1 MKLDILAFGAH
12 PDDVELSAAGTL
24 MHYAAQG
31 KTIGIVDL
39 TEGELGT
46 RGTVESRYEEAAAAA
61 AILGVQHRCNL
72 RLADGFFENN
82 QAAKLQM
89 IEQIRL
95 HQPQIVLANALADR
109 HPDHARAGHMVA
121 EACFLA
127 GLRKIETSH
136 NGIPQTSH
144 RPKLVLH
151 YIQDYIQ
158 TPSFVQDVSPYLD
171 QKITAIKAYRTQF
184 FDPNSAEP
192 NTPISGELFFDFLK
206 GRMLEMGR
214 PAGYNYAEGFVVNR
228 WFGIDDIFSIK

>member
-61 AILGVQHRCNL
+61 AILGVQHRSNL
-72 RLADGFFENN
+72 RLSDGFFENN
-82 QAAKLQM
+82 QAAKLQI

-95 HQPQIVLANALADR
+95 HQPQIVLANALSDR

-127 GLRKIETSH
+127 GLRKIHTTHQGVEQQSY
-136 NGIPQTSH
+136 

-151 YIQDYIQ
+151 YIQDYLQ
-158 TPSFVQDVSPYLD
+158 TPSFVQDVTPYVD
-171 QKITAIKAYRTQF
+171 QKIAAVKAYKTQF
-184 FDPNSAEP
+184 FDPNSSEP

-214 PAGYNYAEGFVVNR
+214 PAGYNYAEGFVVSR
-228 WFGIDDIFSIK
+228 WFGLKDIFSID

>member
-24 MHYAAQG
+24 MHYANQG
-31 KTIGIVDL
+31 KKIGIIDL

-46 RGTVESRYEEAAAAA
+46 RGSVESRYQEAQAAG
-61 AILGVQHRCNL
+61 AILGLTYRNNL
-72 RLADGFFENN
+72 RLPDGFFENN
-82 QAAKLQM
+82 QDAKLQ
-89 IEQIRL
+89 IIAQIRL
-95 HQPQIVLANALADR
+95 HQPQIILANALSDR

-127 GLRKIETSH
+127 GLRKIHTSH
-136 NGIPQTSH
+136 QGVEQQAY

-151 YIQDYIQ
+151 YIQDYLQ
-158 TPSFVQDVSPYLD
+158 TPSFVQDVTPFVD
-171 QKITAIKAYRTQF
+171 QKIAAVKAYKTQF
-184 FDPNSAEP
+184 FDPNSSEP

-214 PAGYNYAEGFVVNR
+214 PAGYNYAEGFVVSR
-228 WFGIDDIFSIK
+228 WFGLKDIFSID

>member
-24 MHYAAQG
+24 LHYASQG

-61 AILGVQHRCNL
+61 NILGVKHRCNL

-82 QAAKLQM
+82 QAAKIQI

-109 HPDHARAGHMVA
+109 HPDHARAGQLVA

-127 GLRKIETSH
+127 GLRKI
-136 NGIPQTSH
+136 QTSFNGRPQVAH

-151 YIQDYIQ
+151 YIQDYLQ
-158 TPSFVQDVSPYLD
+158 TPSFVQDVSPYME
-171 QKITAIKAYRTQF
+171 QKIKAIQAYKTQF
-184 FDPNSAEP
+184 FDPNSQEP

-228 WFGIDDIFSIK
+228 WMGVKDIFSID

>member
-24 MHYAAQG
+24 LHYASQG

-61 AILGVQHRCNL
+61 NILGVQHRCNL

-82 QAAKLQM
+82 QAAKIQI

-109 HPDHARAGHMVA
+109 HPDHARAGHLVA

-127 GLRKIETSH
+127 GLRKI
-136 NGIPQTSH
+136 QTSFNGSPQVAH

-151 YIQDYIQ
+151 YIQDYLQ
-158 TPSFVQDVSPYLD
+158 TPSFVQDVSPYIE
-171 QKITAIKAYRTQF
+171 QKIKAIQAYKTQF
-184 FDPNSAEP
+184 FDPNSQEP

-228 WFGIDDIFSIK
+228 WMGIKDIFSID